1 MYNLKNKVVLI
12 SGGSRGIGKAIATK
26 LAQNGA
32 NIALTYLG
40 NKEKA
45 LSVCN
50 EIKLFTPKTKA
61 FYCDVS
67 NFEDTKNL
75 IDSVMNEF
83 GTIDIL
89 INNAGVTGKNAL
101 TFSLSTDEFDSI
113 INTNL
118 KGTFNMCKNIY
129 PIFVKKHSGK
139 IINIASVAGISGI
152 AGQSIYSA
160 SKAGI
165 IGFSKSLAKELASRN
180 ITCNIIAPG
189 FVETDMTQDIK
200 DSIKNTIP
208 MKRLAS
214 PDDIANVAAFLSS
227 DCSNYITGEVI
238 KIDGGLC
245 I

>member
-12 SGGSRGIGKAIATK
+12 TGGSRGIGKAIATK

-40 NKEKA
+40 NKDKA

-50 EIKLFTPKTKA
+50 EIKSFTQKAEA

-75 IDSVMNEF
+75 IDSVMNAF

-89 INNAGVTGKNAL
+89 INNAGITGKNAL
-101 TFSLSTDEFDSI
+101 TFSLSVDEFDSI

-214 PDDIANVAAFLSS
+214 PDDIANVAVFLSS

>member
-12 SGGSRGIGKAIATK
+12 TGGSRGIGKAIATK

-40 NKEKA
+40 NKDKA

-50 EIKLFTPKTKA
+50 EIKSFTQKAEA

-89 INNAGVTGKNAL
+89 INNAGITGKNAL
-101 TFSLSTDEFDSI
+101 TFSLSADEFDSI

-139 IINIASVAGISGI
+139 IINIASVSGISGI

-214 PDDIANVAAFLSS
+214 PDDIANVAVFLSS